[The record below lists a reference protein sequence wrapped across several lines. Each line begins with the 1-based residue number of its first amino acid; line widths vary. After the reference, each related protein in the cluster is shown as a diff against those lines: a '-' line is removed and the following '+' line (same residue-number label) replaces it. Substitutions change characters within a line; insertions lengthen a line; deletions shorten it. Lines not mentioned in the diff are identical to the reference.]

1 MAKVK
6 FGIED
11 IHLHPLTDVDAMTY
25 AAPIAL
31 PGGVSI
37 TLNVSEEDPSP
48 FYADDGVYYLPA
60 GQSSGY
66 DGDLEVA
73 LFPDE
78 VKLALM
84 AYVKDAAGVMVEVAD
99 AIAKPFGMT
108 FSIPTDEKAR
118 KLVYYR
124 CQFGR
129 PGLTAKTTE
138 GTKTPQTETAKVN
151 VMPSNKTFKFTR
163 NDEEVEAKILSGYST
178 KDTDPSV
185 YANWH
190 KSIHLPAEA
199 TASQAEATASQAEG

>member
-6 FGIED
+6 FGIEE
-11 IHLHPLTDVDAMTY
+11 IHLHPITDVETMAYGT
-25 AAPIAL
+25 PIPL
-31 PGGVSI
+31 PGGISL
-37 TLNVSEEDPSP
+37 TLNANEEDPTP

-73 LFPDE
+73 LFTDE

-84 AYVKDAAGVMVEVAD
+84 SFVKDASNVIVEVAD

-108 FSIPTDEKAR
+108 FTIPTDEKAR
-118 KLVYYR
+118 KLVFYR

-138 GTKTPQTETAKVN
+138 GSKSPESETAKVN
-151 VMPSNKTFKFTR
+151 VMPSNKAFKFMQ
-163 NDEEVEAKILSGYST
+163 DGEEKEVKIISGYST
-178 KDTDPSV
+178 KDTNSSV
-185 YANWH
+185 YSNWH
-190 KSIHLPAEA
+190 KSIHLP
-199 TASQAEATASQAEG
+199 TEATASQAEG